1 VQHKCVARQF
11 FLYIKWASEIGAG
24 KLSQDEI
31 TANVDF
37 IMRIVQ
43 VSVGSVRMPP
53 KEGSAPLQVIF
64 NTSKHLARLGHQV
77 VILDRRYTKDD
88 PPVEHIDGVEIV
100 RLRAPQV
107 PSPKSPAF
115 IRFILAELNAILFA
129 IAVSCHVRKDRSKVD
144 IIHLHLTS
152 IGLVVITLNRAIRG
166 KTFYTCH
173 LSQWTF
179 VTSGLR
185 FSERIHLLLDAY
197 LMRRVRKVIA
207 LSDAAKESFISF
219 GKAKRDNIVVLPN
232 GVDANFFN
240 PNTPSNEITN
250 RYSLE
255 GKSTVLFVGRL
266 AKIKGVDYLLK
277 AVDII
282 VNKLRYKDTIFILV
296 GPHTFAGVDN
306 PLGMDEILSYIE
318 QHQLG
323 KNIILTGSLPL
334 EEVRV
339 LYAASDIFVLPSL
352 AEGDPLVTLEAMA
365 SGKPVIGTRVGGIP
379 HHICDGWNGFLIDP
393 ANEQQLA
400 DKIKYLIDN
409 PEERKRMG
417 ANSRKYAEEEFDWKK
432 VAEKL
437 LAVYQS

>member
-1 VQHKCVARQF
+1 VTTGTNIGYCVLGQA
-11 FLYIKWASEIGAG
+11 
-24 KLSQDEI
+24 KL
-31 TANVDF
+31 
-37 IMRIVQ
+37 MRIVQ
-43 VSVGSVRMPP
+43 ISVGSVRMPP

-77 VILDRRYTKDD
+77 IILDRKYSKAD
-88 PPVEHIDGVEIV
+88 PPAEQIEGVEIV
-100 RLRAPQV
+100 RLRVPQV
-107 PSPKSPAF
+107 SFAKAPAF
-115 IRFILAELNAILFA
+115 IRFILAELNAAIFA
-129 IAVSCHVRKDRSKVD
+129 LAASRYLKNNSSKIDAVHF
-144 IIHLHLTS
+144 HLTS
-152 IGLVVITLNRAIRG
+152 IGLIVSILNRKLRS
-166 KTFYTCH
+166 KMFYTCH

-185 FSERIHLLLDAY
+185 FSERIQLLLDAY
-197 LMRRVRKVIA
+197 LMRRLKMVIA
-207 LSDAAKESFISF
+207 LNDAAKESFISF

-232 GVDANFFN
+232 GVDTNFFN

-277 AVDII
+277 AADII
-282 VNKLRYKDTIFILV
+282 VKKFGYKNTVFILV

-306 PLGMDEILSYIE
+306 PLGMDEILNYIE

-365 SGKPVIGTRVGGIP
+365 SGKPVIGTKVGGIP
-379 HHICDGWNGFLIDP
+379 HHIRDGWNGFLIDP

-400 DKIKYLIDN
+400 GKIKYLMDN
-409 PEERKRMG
+409 PEERKIMG
-417 ANSRKYAEEEFDWKK
+417 ENSRRYAEAEFDWSK
-432 VAEKL
+432 VAERL
-437 LAVYQS
+437 LEVYQS